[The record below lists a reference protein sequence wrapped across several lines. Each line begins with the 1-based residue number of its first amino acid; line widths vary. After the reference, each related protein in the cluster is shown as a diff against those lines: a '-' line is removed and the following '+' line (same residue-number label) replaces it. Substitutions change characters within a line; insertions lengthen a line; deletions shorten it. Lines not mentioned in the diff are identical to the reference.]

1 MLILK
6 FKIIIKLMVFY
17 LIIYI
22 SKLPRCREE
31 QGTHDEEAREEEAR
45 EEEARE
51 EGSDQRNVQ

>member
-22 SKLPRCREE
+22 SKLLRCRE
-31 QGTHDEEAREEEAR
+31 DAK
-45 EEEARE
+45 
-51 EGSDQRNVQ
+51 